1 MMKYLYALRCDLN
14 KTVVNIGFAGAA
26 LLTAVL
32 CFTAP
37 VYYDNSLDKN
47 YSVLEALFSLDRC
60 LRESEPAFA
69 SVRII
74 SAGMSGYIT
83 MFLPITVAFP
93 FMVSFCAERNSGLIR
108 TAAARTG
115 EIRYCLSK
123 FTASFLSGGLAA
135 ALGLIL
141 FGIIVLF
148 AFPSVGSYKL
158 TEEQLSELIPHS
170 PAVTVLL
177 SIAAAFVYG
186 ALTTLPAFFLASF
199 CRDPYIITC
208 VPFLL
213 CYIWKTVLEK
223 LAANAMESG
232 KFELTGNYYAFYP
245 EAVTRVIIDPEH
257 TKSIPITLCFN
268 IGLLLFTAIG
278 AVCIFTRRQDKG
290 R

>member
-1 MMKYLYALRCDLN
+1 MKFMKALRCDLN
-14 KTVVNIGFAGAA
+14 KTVVNIGFAGAV

-47 YSVLEALFSLDRC
+47 YSVLEALFSLDRSIIE
-60 LRESEPAFA
+60 REPAFA

-108 TAAARTG
+108 IAVARTG
-115 EIRYCLSK
+115 EVRYCLSK

-141 FGIIVLF
+141 FGIIVF
-148 AFPSVGSYKL
+148 FSFPSIESYGL
-158 TEEQLSELIPHS
+158 NEENLSLVIPHS
-170 PAVTVLL
+170 PEVTVLL
-177 SIAAAFVYG
+177 SIAAAFAYG

-208 VPFLL
+208 VPFLMNYL
-213 CYIWKTVLEK
+213 WRTLLEK
-223 LAANAMESG
+223 LSANAFESENYELAD
-232 KFELTGNYYAFYP
+232 KFYSFYP
-245 EAVTRVIIDPEH
+245 EAVTQVIITPEH
-257 TKSIPITLCFN
+257 TKGIPMTVCFN
-268 IGLLLFTAIG
+268 AGLLVFTAIG
-278 AVCIFTRRQDKG
+278 AVCIFTHRQDKG

>member
-14 KTVVNIGFAGAA
+14 KTVVNIGFAGAV
-26 LLTAVL
+26 LLTVVL

-37 VYYDNSLDKN
+37 VYYDNSLDKT
-47 YSVLEALFSLDRC
+47 YSVLEALFDLDRSII
-60 LRESEPAFA
+60 ESKPDFA
-69 SVRII
+69 SVKII

-83 MFLPITVAFP
+83 MFLPITVAFQ

-108 TAAARTG
+108 IAVARTG

-141 FGIIVLF
+141 FGIIVLLS
-148 AFPSVGSYKL
+148 FPSAESYKL

-232 KFELTGNYYAFYP
+232 SFELMEKYYAFYP
-245 EAVTRVIIDPEH
+245 EAVTRVIIDSDH
-257 TKSIPITLCFN
+257 TKSINVTLFFN
-268 IGLLLFTAIG
+268 AGLLVLTAAG
-278 AVCIFTRRQDKG
+278 AVCIFTHRQDKG

>member
-14 KTVVNIGFAGAA
+14 KTVVNIRFAGAV
-26 LLTAVL
+26 LLTVVL

-37 VYYDNSLDKN
+37 VWYDSSLDKN
-47 YSVLEALFSLDRC
+47 YSVLEALFSLERSII
-60 LRESEPAFA
+60 ESKPDFA
-69 SVRII
+69 SVKII

-93 FMVSFCAERNSGLIR
+93 FMVSFCAERNSGLVRI
-108 TAAARTG
+108 AVARTG

-148 AFPSVGSYKL
+148 TFPSVGSYKL

-232 KFELTGNYYAFYP
+232 SFELMEKYYAFYP
-245 EAVTRVIIDPEH
+245 EAVTRVIIDSDH
-257 TKSIPITLCFN
+257 TKSINVTLFFN
-268 IGLLLFTAIG
+268 AGLLVLTAAG
-278 AVCIFTRRQDKG
+278 AVCIFTHRQDKG

>member
-1 MMKYLYALRCDLN
+1 MDILR
-14 KTVVNIGFAGAA
+14 
-26 LLTAVL
+26 
-32 CFTAP
+32 
-37 VYYDNSLDKN
+37 
-47 YSVLEALFSLDRC
+47 
-60 LRESEPAFA
+60 
-69 SVRII
+69 
-74 SAGMSGYIT
+74 
-83 MFLPITVAFP
+83 
-93 FMVSFCAERNSGLIR
+93 
-108 TAAARTG
+108 
-115 EIRYCLSK
+115 
-123 FTASFLSGGLAA
+123 
-135 ALGLIL
+135 L

-245 EAVTRVIIDPEH
+245 EAVTRVIIDSDH
-257 TKSIPITLCFN
+257 TKSINVTLFFN
-268 IGLLLFTAIG
+268 AGLLVLTAAG